1 VDQPDVITHVSIVHP
16 KPGVFVDEINHLL
29 VLCTPLTV
37 ILLGVS
43 ATDVL
48 EPNHRTRKE
57 IKLFDLDMSV
67 SCDVEMIS
75 VAGTPDGRIFMA
87 GSQDGHLY
95 ELHYQEK
102 EGWFGRRVQ
111 LVNHSVGSVQSFLP
125 RFTAPRSEGTPRLL
139 HCTAILSYR
148 NFLTDRVVSVVSDP
162 SRNLFYTLTANSI
175 IAVYYP
181 TSSRTVQ
188 LSQTIQNLY
197 KQAQDKV
204 PGSPAITPK
213 HFHIISLHIITQE
226 ETRSGLQL
234 MAITTNGVRLYFSTL
249 AGPFSH
255 YPGSDAQRI
264 QRPLQLVHVR
274 LPPANLLHPDEQSH
288 PYLSSGSGYA
298 SRHPQALPT
307 SRPYVLSGLENSV
320 HAAGLTIAAHPGDTE
335 GTDFLL
341 CMSPDLTRIGA
352 LGQTPPQ
359 TLPLAGPSFG
369 ACAASQR
376 PPLTERAALL
386 AIPGR
391 TWGMAALPRPKH
403 AITITSPDSNTPMP
417 VVTNELA
424 YQFLEPTRQFL
435 ILTNVGITVL
445 AKRRALD
452 WLRDALEEVQA
463 EGNVQ
468 PIIDFRDRYS
478 LINLD
483 QGWMLSSCYVFSFGR
498 DQTCAMLLALASG
511 NTFLEFGEQPI
522 SGSVVNL
529 APELANVAKQAF
541 YDCGERPMWA
551 ERMTYGTGECFP

>member
-1 VDQPDVITHVSIVHP
+1 VDQPDVITHVAIVNP
-16 KPGVFVDEINHLL
+16 KPGVFVDEINYLL

-43 ATDVL
+43 VTDV
-48 EPNHRTRKE
+48 PGHNRTTRKE

-67 SCDVEMIS
+67 PCDVEMIS
-75 VAGTPDGRIFMA
+75 VAGTADGRIFMT

-111 LVNHSVGSVQSFLP
+111 LINHSVGSVQSFFP
-125 RFTAPRSEGTPRLL
+125 RLTSSRAEGTHWLL
-139 HCTAILSYR
+139 HRTRPFSSNSPL
-148 NFLTDRVVSVVSDP
+148 DRIVSVVSDL
-162 SRNLFYTLTANSI
+162 SRNIFYTLAANSTI
-175 IAVYYP
+175 SMYYP
-181 TSSRTVQ
+181 TGNKSVQ

-197 KQAQDKV
+197 KLAQEKA

-213 HFHIISLHIITQE
+213 HFRVIALHVIPQE
-226 ETRSGLQL
+226 ETRSGVQL
-234 MAITTNGVRLYFSTL
+234 MAITMNGVRLYFSSS
-249 AGPFSH
+249 AGPYGY
-255 YPGSDAQRI
+255 YPASDTRVQHN
-264 QRPLQLVHVR
+264 LQLVHVR
-274 LPPANLLHPDEQSH
+274 LPPSNLLHPDEQSN
-288 PYLSSGSGYA
+288 PYFSGGTGYP
-298 SRHPQALPT
+298 SRYPQAPPT
-307 SRPYVLSGLENSV
+307 SRPYVLTELENSA
-320 HAAGLTIAAHPGDTE
+320 HAAGLTIAAHPGDTD

-359 TLPLAGPSFG
+359 TSQPTGPPFG
-369 ACAASQR
+369 AGVGSQR

-391 TWGMAALPRPKH
+391 TWGMAALPRPKNS
-403 AITITSPDSNTPMP
+403 ITLTTPDPNAPMP

-424 YQFLEPTRQFL
+424 YQFLEPPRQFL

-452 WLRDALEEVQA
+452 WLRDAIEEVQA

-468 PIIDFRDRYS
+468 PIIDFRDRYYPFIWIRVDVV
-478 LINLD
+478 LTHT
-483 QGWMLSSCYVFSFGR
+483 YSFGR

-511 NTFLEFGEQPI
+511 NTFLEFGEQSI
-522 SGSVVNL
+522 SGTITNL
-529 APELANVAKQAF
+529 APELTNVAKQAF

-551 ERMTYGTGECFP
+551 ERMTYGTGKYFS